1 MKKSKKRGYYIY
13 YTVES
18 SFAGVDKKVRNQ
30 SRVFGR
36 YFQFHLIVVPK
47 EKSNFVKSV
56 VWRLPF
62 GSYGRR
68 YQEALEKIE
77 NPDFIYIRF
86 VPTDRRF
93 LKFIRSLRERFPS
106 ARLLL
111 EIATFP
117 YGRELLDDFTMFP
130 YYFKDLWYRRQLKKY
145 IDRIVTFSRDQEIYG
160 IPTIQTMNGIL
171 VEEQKVVSGGGRQDV
186 IRLLAVAIFQKSHGY
201 ERCIEGLAHYYRKKR
216 NRRIELHM
224 VGEGTE
230 LEYYKKLVRSNHLEE
245 YVIFYGRKGGE
256 ELDAVYENADIGLGC
271 FGLYKRNINLSSVLK
286 VREYLAKGLPIITGC
301 REDILDRQETEYVY
315 TFPNDSSYVNMK
327 YVVSFY
333 DKIYGKEDRRE
344 VHRQIRNY
352 AKEVVD
358 MEKVLQ
364 PVIQYLIDG

>member
-106 ARLLL
+106 ARLG
-111 EIATFP
+111 ESFWMISPCFP
-117 YGRELLDDFTMFP
+117 TTL
-130 YYFKDLWYRRQLKKY
+130 
-145 IDRIVTFSRDQEIYG
+145 RICG
-160 IPTIQTMNGIL
+160 I
-171 VEEQKVVSGGGRQDV
+171 GG
-186 IRLLAVAIFQKSHGY
+186 S
-201 ERCIEGLAHYYRKKR
+201 
-216 NRRIELHM
+216 
-224 VGEGTE
+224 
-230 LEYYKKLVRSNHLEE
+230 
-245 YVIFYGRKGGE
+245 
-256 ELDAVYENADIGLGC
+256 
-271 FGLYKRNINLSSVLK
+271 
-286 VREYLAKGLPIITGC
+286 
-301 REDILDRQETEYVY
+301 
-315 TFPNDSSYVNMK
+315 
-327 YVVSFY
+327 
-333 DKIYGKEDRRE
+333 
-344 VHRQIRNY
+344 
-352 AKEVVD
+352 
-358 MEKVLQ
+358 
-364 PVIQYLIDG
+364 